1 MSERRVREIGDSEII
16 NRRRWFV
23 DLRRSCWLRHYT
35 ILPIILIITVN
46 QDPLDK
52 STDNLQEVSRLRH
65 IMSPTELVN
74 LDINAILC

>member
-1 MSERRVREIGDSEII
+1 M
-16 NRRRWFV
+16 F
-23 DLRRSCWLRHYT
+23 
-35 ILPIILIITVN
+35 PIILIITVN

-65 IMSPTELVN
+65 IMSPTEFVN